1 MSFLLLILTKSL
13 PREIERAA
21 VRLLFEAISAH
32 AVAFAFTPRPQTHA
46 QPLRHSFG
54 RRRFT
59 VAQLKLACLPSGHQ
73 DEWDLE
79 SSLRLIQH
87 LPVTSFKCSLPLY
100 RPLVPLLQPRGN
112 LQTLTNQSSQLP
124 SKAKIAHSP

>member
-32 AVAFAFTPRPQTHA
+32 AVAFAFTPRLQAHA
-46 QPLRHSFG
+46 QPLRDPLR

-59 VAQLKLACLPSGHQ
+59 VAQFEFACLPSGHHE
-73 DEWDLE
+73 EWDLE
-79 SSLRLIQH
+79 SSLRVIQH

-100 RPLVPLLQPRGN
+100 RPLVSLPQPRGN
-112 LQTLTNQSSQLP
+112 LQTLTN
-124 SKAKIAHSP
+124 